1 MLDILYVLRGYS
13 TGYYNL
19 ISFKYLLV
27 LHLFVPPPPKKKKF
41 LPQHPLNIYL
51 LIRLESISKDRDH
64 TNVYTCKVGV
74 FCIEELYMCFNKYP
88 ELQLAV
94 NNNYSR
100 SSCLPAILIILQANF
115 YYCPFVVVLFFL
127 VCVNKP
133 FILN

>member
-27 LHLFVPPPPKKKKF
+27 LHLFVPRKF

-64 TNVYTCKVGV
+64 TNVYKVGV
-74 FCIEELYMCFNKYP
+74 FCIEELYMRFNKYP
-88 ELQLAV
+88 KLQLAV

-100 SSCLPAILIILQANF
+100 SSCLPAILIIL
-115 YYCPFVVVLFFL
+115 YYKPPFITAHLLLFCFFGLCKLTFHFEL
-127 VCVNKP
+127 VCK
-133 FILN
+133 

>member
-27 LHLFVPPPPKKKKF
+27 LHLFVPRKF

-64 TNVYTCKVGV
+64 TNVYKVGV
-74 FCIEELYMCFNKYP
+74 FCIEELYMRFNKYP
-88 ELQLAV
+88 KLQLAV

-100 SSCLPAILIILQANF
+100 SSCLPAILIILQATFN
-115 YYCPFVVVLFFL
+115 YCPFVVVLICFFGL
-127 VCVNKP
+127 CK
-133 FILN
+133 

>member
-1 MLDILYVLRGYS
+1 M
-13 TGYYNL
+13 
-19 ISFKYLLV
+19 
-27 LHLFVPPPPKKKKF
+27 
-41 LPQHPLNIYL
+41 NIYL

-88 ELQLAV
+88 NYKLQLAV

-100 SSCLPAILIILQANF
+100 SSCLPDILIILQATFN
-115 YYCPFVVVLFFL
+115 YCPFVVVLFFL